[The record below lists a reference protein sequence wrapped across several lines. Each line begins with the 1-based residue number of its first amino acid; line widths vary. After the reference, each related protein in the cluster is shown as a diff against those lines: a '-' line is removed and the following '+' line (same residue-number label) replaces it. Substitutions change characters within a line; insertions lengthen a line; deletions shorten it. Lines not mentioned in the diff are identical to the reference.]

1 MYSLLINKRPHSHQ
15 GGDKIAKTSRL
26 RAELE
31 QILTKYYPNYSGYC
45 NSDLYGI
52 IYYFHRRTTNQ
63 DADNLSKP
71 VWDSLQSVLYRD
83 DSCIKLRIAGTFDTS
98 KNDFQTLDVT
108 GLPTDV
114 IIDLTTA
121 IAVEEHVVYIECGR
135 MRNDLFRF
143 NIE

>member
-1 MYSLLINKRPHSHQ
+1 M
-15 GGDKIAKTSRL
+15 
-26 RAELE
+26 
-31 QILTKYYPNYSGYC
+31 
-45 NSDLYGI
+45 
-52 IYYFHRRTTNQ
+52 TNQ

-108 GLPTDV
+108 GLPAEV
-114 IIDLTTA
+114 IDNLTTA
-121 IAVEEHVVYIECGR
+121 LATEDHVVYIECGR